1 MTLADKLSHNLTV
14 RDDEEA
20 LYNALDGL
28 TDQQKTIIIAAF
40 VQLLDEPEKAVE
52 MFRRME

>member
-1 MTLADKLSHNLTV
+1 MTLADKLSHILTV

-20 LYNALDGL
+20 LYNALDEL
-28 TDQQKTIIIAAF
+28 SEQQKTIIIVAF
-40 VQLLDEPEKAVE
+40 VRLLDEPEKAVE

>member
-1 MTLADKLSHNLTV
+1 MTLADKLSHILTV

-20 LYNALDGL
+20 LYNALDEL
-28 TDQQKTIIIAAF
+28 SEQQKTIIIAAF
-40 VQLLDEPEKAVE
+40 VRLLDEPEKAVE